1 MLDLTGTCN
10 YVVPSIILYLCLLV
24 PLGRFRVETRER
36 SFREVPDPCDAPGP
50 HPCYLRPRGPPPRA
64 GQGPQ
69 VWGHHKEAGP
79 AGVQQC
85 YSSINHRRVSP
96 FRACKSTS
104 TTEVLCAAQTRK
116 DHSAYGA
123 ACKLMVL
130 HVIRDRKLM
139 DHMQAFVPA

>member
-10 YVVPSIILYLCLLV
+10 YVVPSIILYMCLLV

-69 VWGHHKEAGP
+69 VWGRHKEAGP

-85 YSSINHRRVSP
+85 YSSINHRCVSP
-96 FRACKSTS
+96 FRHANQQALQKP
-104 TTEVLCAAQTRK
+104 CALLRRGRTIQLMGLRASSWSFMSLGTA
-116 DHSAYGA
+116 SSWIT
-123 ACKLMVL
+123 CKLL
-130 HVIRDRKLM
+130 
-139 DHMQAFVPA
+139 